1 MSGLLLLREKN
12 IFKKYICLHNNFFS
26 VYLYASYDQMFQ
38 SKVLRMW
45 FK

>member
-12 IFKKYICLHNNFFS
+12 IFKKCICLHNHFFS

-38 SKVLRMW
+38 NKVLRMW
-45 FK
+45 LK